1 MQESSH
7 MELVTLAQIQEAA
20 TRLTE
25 VASFTPLERSRFLSE
40 ESGAEVYLKCEN
52 LQRTGAFKI
61 RGAYNRIALL
71 TDDERSRGVVTASAG
86 NHAQGV
92 ALAAT
97 LLGVRS
103 TVFMPT
109 GASLPKVE
117 ATGRYGAQVVLEG
130 AIFDDA
136 YKAASEFAEESGA
149 VMVHPFDHPDII
161 AGQGTIALEI
171 LQQLPET
178 ASIIVPLGGGGLIS
192 GIAVGAKSLKPG
204 IKVIGVEPEGCP
216 DMYRA
221 LAAGKP
227 VQLDEIRT
235 IADGL
240 ATKRAGEMTLEH
252 VREYV
257 DEVVLVSDDEIA
269 RALLLIAERGK
280 LIVEAAG
287 ATGVAALIAGKGAV
301 EFPCVALLSGGNID
315 PLLLQR
321 VIRFGLGS
329 AGRYFWFRTMLA
341 DLPGELHRLLG
352 VLAEAGAN
360 VLAVE
365 HHRAGSRLRHL
376 GEVYV
381 DIEIETRGPEHVGE
395 LRALLAE
402 AGYAVE
408 PM

>member
-71 TDDERSRGVVTASAG
+71 TDEERSRGVVTASAG

-161 AGQGTIALEI
+161 AGQGTVALEI
-171 LQQLPET
+171 LRQLPET

-192 GIAVGAKSLKPG
+192 GIAVAAKSLKPDVR
-204 IKVIGVEPEGCP
+204 VIGVEPEGCP

-227 VQLDEIRT
+227 VQLEEIRT

-240 ATKRAGEMTLEH
+240 ATKRAGELTLAH
-252 VREYV
+252 VRQYV

-287 ATGVAALIAGKGAV
+287 AAGVAALMTGRGAA
-301 EFPCVALLSGGNID
+301 EFPCVVLLSGGNID

-352 VLAEAGAN
+352 VLADAGAN

-365 HHRAGSRLRHL
+365 HHRAGARLRHL

-381 DIEIETRGPEHVGE
+381 DIEVETRGPEHVE
-395 LRALLAE
+395 QVRALLSD

>member
-1 MQESSH
+1 
-7 MELVTLAQIQEAA
+7 MELVTLAQIQDAA
-20 TRLTE
+20 TLLAE
-25 VASFTPLERSRFLSE
+25 VSSFTPLERSRVLSDE
-40 ESGAEVYLKCEN
+40 AGGEVYLKCEN

-61 RGAYNRIALL
+61 RGAYNRIARLSEE
-71 TDDERSRGVVTASAG
+71 ERSRGVVAASAG

-103 TVFMPT
+103 TVFMPA

-117 ATGRYGAQVVLEG
+117 ATGRYGAKVVLEG
-130 AIFDDA
+130 AVFDDA
-136 YKAASEFAEESGA
+136 FAAAAAFAESSGA
-149 VMVHPFDHPDII
+149 VMVHPFDHHDII

-171 LQQLPET
+171 LRQLPET

-192 GIAVGAKSLKPG
+192 GIAVAAKALKPDVR
-204 IKVIGVEPEGCP
+204 VIGVEPEGCP
-216 DMYRA
+216 DMFRA
-221 LAAGKP
+221 LEAGKP
-227 VQLDEIRT
+227 VELDEIRT

-240 ATKRAGEMTLEH
+240 ATKRAGELTLAH

-257 DEVVLVSDDEIA
+257 DDVVLVSEDQIA
-269 RALLLIAERGK
+269 RALLLVAERGK

-287 ATGVAALIAGKGAV
+287 AAGVAALMSGQGSPQ
-301 EFPCVALLSGGNID
+301 FPCVVLLSGGNID

-329 AGRYFWFRTMLA
+329 AGRYFWFRTMLS

-365 HHRAGSRLRHL
+365 HHRAGARLRHL

-381 DIEIETRGPEHVGE
+381 DIEVETRGLEHIQQ
-395 LRALLAE
+395 LTALLDE
-402 AGYAVE
+402 GGYAVE